1 MHSKTLE
8 DQQKLVDDED
18 SREILGKAN
27 YSASIVGMSDSRSI
41 ISECTN
47 TNTLGLDFD
56 FDAILL
62 GSQAYKSAH
71 RSNLRQ
77 LIQKASIPSSNS
89 LSWYV
94 PQRRP
99 IPVAHDLL
107 RESSSALGLSTSDL
121 PLSDSGRGP
130 SHCNENPSL
139 TTDQVVQKSGQMPLK
154 RSDRVE
160 DEPCRSPGT
169 SQQSITAPAPA
180 PDHKAVGIMNPGYM
194 SPREKEA
201 AVAVTSL
208 GSTSANVSVTPKVT
222 LLRLLRKYWHARS
235 TQYHMDSNETGG
247 PLSARPDTESP
258 DSTWTPIGKQE
269 VKVSIL
275 GTSESGKSTLLK
287 AIRFHTAAEFNR
299 EEHISFAKKTRANI
313 VRGMLIILE
322 AMECLNIPLQHRG
335 SDCHAQ
341 ILRQVA
347 QVNDEYPEEVA
358 EAVTHL
364 WADAGIQ
371 EAFRQRCGYQLLEN
385 LPYFAGRVQQV
396 IRPGYIPSREDVLR
410 LWTHTEGIWET
421 TLDLDDA
428 IVKFFDMGGNR
439 SQQRKWIHTFKD
451 ADSIVFTVDASAY
464 CRRLFE
470 NESMNRMQEQLRL
483 WDSIA
488 NSLWLTKTNFILVFT
503 KVDTLLET
511 IELSPI
517 SKYFLEFEEPAE
529 SGDKDQVVDSY
540 LAFLKE
546 RFLSL
551 MESAEA
557 RQRTQ
562 VVFADLVHIENR
574 NPGGLVLEKLRA
586 HPMTQ
591 Q

>member
-8 DQQKLVDDED
+8 DQQELVDNED
-18 SREILGKAN
+18 SREILEKAKD
-27 YSASIVGMSDSRSI
+27 YSASIVGISDSRSI

-47 TNTLGLDFD
+47 SNTLGIDFD

-77 LIQKASIPSSNS
+77 LIPKTSTTLSNS
-89 LSWYV
+89 LSWYI

-99 IPVAHDLL
+99 IPVVDDML
-107 RESSSALGLSTSDL
+107 RESSSALGLSTSGL
-121 PLSDSGRGP
+121 PLSDNGRDP
-130 SHCNENPSL
+130 NHFNENSSL
-139 TTDQVVQKSGQMPLK
+139 ATDQVAKKSGQMPLE
-154 RSDRVE
+154 RSNRVE
-160 DEPCRSPGT
+160 DEPFRSPGT
-169 SQQSITAPAPA
+169 SQQSITATATA
-180 PDHKAVGIMNPGYM
+180 HMAVSTMNSGYM

-208 GSTSANVSVTPKVT
+208 GSTWAKASVTPKVT

-235 TQYHMDSNETGG
+235 TQHYVDSNETGG
-247 PLSARPDTESP
+247 PLAARPNTESH
-258 DSTWTPIGKQE
+258 DSTWTPLEKQG
-269 VKVSIL
+269 VKVLIL

-287 AIRFHTAAEFNR
+287 AIRFHTAAGYNR
-299 EEHISFAKKTRANI
+299 EEHILFAKKTRANI
-313 VRGMLIILE
+313 IRGMLIILE

-335 SDCHAQ
+335 SDYFAQ
-341 ILRQVA
+341 ILRQAA

-371 EAFRQRCGYQLLEN
+371 EAFRRRCGYQLLEN
-385 LPYFAGRVQQV
+385 LPYFASRVQQV
-396 IRPGYIPSREDVLR
+396 IEPGYNPSREDVLR

-421 TLDLDDA
+421 TLDLDNA
-428 IVKFFDMGGNR
+428 IVKVFDMGGNR
-439 SQQRKWIHTFKD
+439 SQRRKWIHTFKD
-451 ADSIVFTVDASAY
+451 VDSIVFTVDASAY

-470 NESMNRMQEQLRL
+470 DESMNRMQEQLRL

-488 NSLWLTKTNFILVFT
+488 NSRWFNKTNFILVFT

-517 SKYFLEFEEPAE
+517 SEYFLEFEEPAE
-529 SGDKDQVVDSY
+529 SGDKAQVVDSY

-551 MESAEA
+551 VESAEA

-574 NPGGLVLEKLRA
+574 NPGGLVLEKLKAR
-586 HPMTQ
+586 PVTQ

>member
-1 MHSKTLE
+1 
-8 DQQKLVDDED
+8 
-18 SREILGKAN
+18 
-27 YSASIVGMSDSRSI
+27 MSDSRSI
-41 ISECTN
+41 ISECSN

-77 LIQKASIPSSNS
+77 LIPKPSIPLSNS
-89 LSWYV
+89 LSWYI

-99 IPVAHDLL
+99 IPVVHDLL
-107 RESSSALGLSTSDL
+107 RESSSALGLTASDL
-121 PLSDSGRGP
+121 PLSDNDRDP
-130 SHCNENPSL
+130 NHYNENPSL
-139 TTDQVVQKSGQMPLK
+139 ATDQVVKKSGQMPLK
-154 RSDRVE
+154 GSGRVE
-160 DEPCRSPGT
+160 YEPCRFPAT
-169 SQQSITAPAPA
+169 SQQSITATATA
-180 PDHKAVGIMNPGYM
+180 DKAVGIMNFGYIL
-194 SPREKEA
+194 PREKEA
-201 AVAVTSL
+201 AVTVTSP
-208 GSTSANVSVTPKVT
+208 GSTSANASVTPKVT

-235 TQYHMDSNETGG
+235 TQYGMNSNETGG
-247 PLSARPDTESP
+247 PLSARPKTKAH
-258 DSTWTPIGKQE
+258 DSTWAPQGKQV
-269 VKVSIL
+269 VKVLIL

-287 AIRFHTAAEFNR
+287 AIRFHTAAEYNR

-313 VRGMLIILE
+313 IRGILIILE
-322 AMECLNIPLQHRG
+322 ATECLNIPLQHRG
-335 SDCHAQ
+335 SDCYAQ
-341 ILRQVA
+341 ILRQAA

-364 WADAGIQ
+364 WADAGVQ
-371 EAFRQRCGYQLLEN
+371 EAFRRRCGYQLLEN
-385 LPYFAGRVQQV
+385 LPYFASRVQQV
-396 IRPGYIPSREDVLR
+396 IEPGYTPSREDVLR
-410 LWTHTEGIWET
+410 LWTHTEGVWET

-428 IVKFFDMGGNR
+428 IVKVFDMGGNR
-439 SQQRKWIHTFKD
+439 SQRRKWIHTFKD
-451 ADSIVFTVDASAY
+451 VDSIVFTVDASAY

-470 NESMNRMQEQLRL
+470 DESMNRRQEQLRL

-488 NSLWLTKTNFILVFT
+488 NSRWFIKTNFILVFT

-511 IELSPI
+511 IESSPI
-517 SKYFLEFEEPAE
+517 SEYFLEFEEPAE
-529 SGDKDQVVDSY
+529 SGDKAQVVDSY

-557 RQRTQ
+557 RKPTQ

-574 NPGGLVLEKLRA
+574 NPGGPVLEKLRA
-586 HPMTQ
+586 HPVTQ